1 MKSLQYT
8 YSEKFSSGT
17 NFADLE
23 HIQIVRKLD
32 LQSFSIEMTRLI
44 NSVSYDTPDVPV
56 NMAGTYHH
64 LDDERS
70 MQCEL
75 KSSK

>member
-8 YSEKFSSGT
+8 YSEKFSSGK

-32 LQSFSIEMTRLI
+32 LQSFFIEMTRLI
-44 NSVSYDTPDVPV
+44 NSASYDTPDVPI
-56 NMAGTYHH
+56 NMVGTYHR

-70 MQCEL
+70 MHCES
-75 KSSK
+75 KSSN